1 MLSNLPS
8 NGCVCMFHGKIQ
20 NFQTVTLF
28 IYKRLMITQMWF
40 KLVSYFCVLESPL
53 HVLRFEPF
61 SVK

>member
-1 MLSNLPS
+1 
-8 NGCVCMFHGKIQ
+8 MFHGKIQ